1 MTTTAPTLAL
11 SGGTRMPQIALGTW
25 PLDDEQAEKAIL
37 SAIEV
42 GYRHVDTAENY
53 QNERGVGRALAA
65 CGMPRADLFVT
76 TKINAEWHG
85 VAEAAEG
92 LERNLERL
100 GLDYV
105 DLLLLHWPNPA
116 RDRYVH
122 GWEGL
127 IALREQGR
135 ARAIGVS
142 NFKPKHL
149 QRIMTE
155 TGVTPE
161 VNQIERHPYLIRSAA
176 VAFHAEHGIVT
187 EGWSPLGR
195 DNGLFE
201 DPVVA
206 GIAGEVGRSA
216 SQVLLRWAVQ
226 QGHAVAVKSKSRERQ
241 AENLAV
247 FDFSLTS
254 GQIADL
260 DSLDSGEHKAVDSD
274 VFGH

>member
-25 PLDDEQAEKAIL
+25 PLDDEEVEKALL

-53 QNERGVGRALAA
+53 ENERGVGRALAA
-65 CGMPRADLFVT
+65 CGVPRAELFVT
-76 TKINAEWHG
+76 TKINARWHG
-85 VAEAAEG
+85 VTEAAEG
-92 LERNLERL
+92 LDRNLERL

-149 QRIMTE
+149 RRLIAE
-155 TGVTPE
+155 TGVVPE
-161 VNQIERHPYLIRSAA
+161 LNQIERHPYLIRSAA
-176 VAFHAEHGIVT
+176 VAFHREHGIVT

-195 DNGLFE
+195 DNGLM
-201 DPVVA
+201 DHPVVT
-206 GIAGEVGRSA
+206 GIAQEVGRTP

-226 QGHAVAVKSKSRERQ
+226 EGHAVAVKSKSRERQ
-241 AENLAV
+241 VENLQV
-247 FDFSLTS
+247 FDVTLTAD
-254 GQIADL
+254 QMARLDDL
-260 DSLDSGEHKAVDSD
+260 DTGEHNAVDSD

>member
-1 MTTTAPTLAL
+1 MTSIAPTLPL

-25 PLDDEQAEKAIL
+25 PLDDHEVEKALL

-53 QNERGVGRALAA
+53 ENERGVGRALAA
-65 CGMPRADLFVT
+65 CGMPRAELFVT
-76 TKINAEWHG
+76 TKINAKWHG
-85 VAEAAEG
+85 HAEAAEG
-92 LERNLERL
+92 LARNLDRL

-127 IALREQGR
+127 IELRERGL

-149 QRIMTE
+149 RRVIDATH
-155 TGVTPE
+155 VTPE

-195 DNGLFE
+195 DNGLLE
-201 DPVVA
+201 HPVVTV
-206 GIAGEVGRSA
+206 IAAEIGRSP

-241 AENLAV
+241 ADNLAV
-247 FDFSLTS
+247 FDFTLSD
-254 GQIADL
+254 GQLAAL
-260 DSLDSGEHKAVDSD
+260 DGLDTGEHNAVDSD

>member
-1 MTTTAPTLAL
+1 
-11 SGGTRMPQIALGTW
+11 MPQIALGTW
-25 PLDDEQAEKAIL
+25 PLDDDEAEKALL

-42 GYRHVDTAENY
+42 GYRHVDTAEEY
-53 QNERGVGRALAA
+53 DNEHGVGRALAA
-65 CGMPRADLFVT
+65 CGLPRAELFVT
-76 TKINAEWHG
+76 TKLNAHWHG

-92 LERNLERL
+92 LQRNLERL

-105 DLLLLHWPNPA
+105 DLVLLHWPNPA

-127 IALREQGR
+127 VMLREQGL

-149 QRIMTE
+149 RRVMDE

-195 DNGLFE
+195 DTGLL
-201 DPVVA
+201 DHPVVT
-206 GIAGEVGRSA
+206 GIADEVA
-216 SQVLLRWAVQ
+216 KTPSQVLLRWAIQ
-226 QGHAVAVKSKSRERQ
+226 QGHAVAVKSKRRERQ

-247 FDFSLTS
+247 FDFELTHL
-254 GQIADL
+254 QMRDL
-260 DSLDSGEHKAVDSD
+260 DDLDTGEHQAVDSD

>member
-1 MTTTAPTLAL
+1 MTSTAPTLAL

-25 PLDDEQAEKAIL
+25 PLDDREAEKALL

-53 QNERGVGRALAA
+53 ENERGVGRALAA
-65 CGMPRADLFVT
+65 SGMPRADLFVT
-76 TKINAEWHG
+76 TKLNAHWHG
-85 VAEAAEG
+85 VTEAAEG
-92 LERNLERL
+92 LDRALDRL

-105 DLLLLHWPNPA
+105 DLVLLHWPNPA

-127 IALREQGR
+127 IALRAAGK

-149 QRIMTE
+149 RRVIAE

-161 VNQIERHPYLIRSAA
+161 VNQIERHPYLIRSAS
-176 VAFHAEHGIVT
+176 VAFNSEHGIIT

-195 DNGLFE
+195 GNGLL
-201 DPVVA
+201 DHPVVT
-206 GIAGEVGRSA
+206 GIAEHVSRTP

-226 QGHAVAVKSKSRERQ
+226 EGHAVAVKSKSRERQ
-241 AENLAV
+241 AENLQI
-247 FDFSLTS
+247 FDFSLTAA
-254 GQIADL
+254 QMADL
-260 DSLDSGEHKAVDSD
+260 DDLDTGEHHAVDSD

>member
-1 MTTTAPTLAL
+1 LIQQAMATLRRSAADVVRDRAPADARGSAQTPTSSWSWTPAAG
-11 SGGTRMPQIALGTW
+11 SSEKGTH
-25 PLDDEQAEKAIL
+25 E
-37 SAIEV
+37 
-42 GYRHVDTAENY
+42 
-53 QNERGVGRALAA
+53 GRAGLS
-65 CGMPRADLFVT
+65 
-76 TKINAEWHG
+76 KINAQWHG

-176 VAFHAEHGIVT
+176 VAFHAQHGIVT

-206 GIAGEVGRSA
+206 GIAAEVGRSA

-260 DSLDSGEHKAVDSD
+260 NSLDSGEHKAVDSD